1 MDHAT
6 IQRWV
11 VKDSTL
17 VEEAF
22 HRRKLP
28 VWVSWRMDETYIKIR
43 GCFTGVDVL
52 ACLRGRDNERSL
64 APFSA
69 SGRTVQHEINT
80 YETPSVRASHTDLP
94 L

>member
-52 ACLRGRDNERSL
+52 ACLRGRDNER
-64 APFSA
+64 FSC
-69 SGRTVQHEINT
+69 SILYIGENCPTRDQH
-80 YETPSVRASHTDLP
+80 L
-94 L
+94 